1 MKKHRSLLLMG
12 TLIAPIVLTTG
23 DALAQSGINNEPKNT
38 SVVIHAITDV
48 SDTDPGNAPELWG
61 SGEEKD
67 MKTLQDADPDT
78 TWETTTGATFTAYE
92 LPAGVVTYPKTDGIP
107 KIATNKIK
115 GIDWSKLLKVVD
127 VPSGVATTN
136 LGNDNVLDNTV
147 EVVDRDQFV
156 KVVKDAGL
164 ATKTTKATDG
174 EGETTVTL
182 PNGQWVITQDSDATG
197 TDEAMPIFLDLPMGK
212 SNATKTDYW
221 YDTQSPLHVYTKQY
235 KTASV
240 TIKKTDAETK
250 KVLGGAQILLAPAS
264 SQEKLNEVLPQL
276 IKDIEKT
283 PTKADA
289 LVAAALGLT
298 SDQFSIEATDK
309 NGQVV
314 FDANNGIAISKG
326 QQYVIAELMAPKGYL
341 TDPQVTVVTAEQ
353 DSENA
358 AKLVNYDE
366 LQVDKA
372 ITVDNQTFGE
382 NEKGTGDDSEGIA
395 RGQKFTWDITSELNK
410 NIADYTSYKLTDEM
424 PYQVN
429 WMSMDLALTYM
440 QNGEKKSVPL
450 SQVVNGL
457 YPVSHATDKSL
468 IDEGVTG
475 QGLGFTTDQNGS
487 TLNGETIAYDAATAP
502 KVTSLADGF
511 DASAFNLFGHE
522 STYTF
527 VGQGDAANPARV
539 VDWTKP
545 VENGKIVLDMTASGR
560 QAMGALIEKLLA
572 EGADDGSWNLSWK
585 INSAGNTA
593 LQADHLVNKIDLD
606 YNTKYDGG
614 SDDDKTHT
622 FTAGWEII
630 KTDGDVK
637 TDANGNITN
646 GLAGA
651 GFDLGLKV
659 TSTNIDEIIA
669 EMYSAKR
676 FPNMKRT
683 ASEQDVQQLRDDV
696 KAGKTRWVYF
706 MHEDVKTGEPMASMH
721 SNASAPMG
729 DVLWTVREDDAT
741 THYSGPDG
749 YLQYCGLAGGDYQ
762 LIEREAPSGYK
773 LMTEPHYFTLSNTQS
788 GKINGAA
795 TADDITVA
803 NYREQPAQPV
813 TPQINDTPTHA
824 GGILPYTATALGGL
838 LTLLGLAGLIA
849 LFKKRRAQ
857 NND

>member
-1 MKKHRSLLLMG
+1 MKKHCSLLLMG
-12 TLIAPIVLTTG
+12 TLIAPILLTTG
-23 DALAQSGINNEPKNT
+23 DALATSGINDTPKST
-38 SVVIHAITDV
+38 SVMIHAITDV
-48 SDTDPGNAPELWG
+48 SDSDPADAPTLWG

-67 MKTLQDADPDT
+67 LKTLQDADPDT

-92 LPAGVVTYPKTDGIP
+92 LPDGVVTYTNSGSDP
-107 KIATNKIK
+107 KIATEKIK
-115 GIDWSKLLKVVD
+115 GIDWSKLLKVIEA
-127 VPSGVATTN
+127 PKTAATTN
-136 LGNDNVLDNTV
+136 DANTQDISGKTI
-147 EVVDRDQFV
+147 EVVDRDKFV
-156 KVVKDAGL
+156 AAVKDAGL
-164 ATKTTKATDG
+164 KTQTSGPTDG
-174 EGETTVTL
+174 DGETKLTL

-197 TDEAMPIFLDLPMGK
+197 TDEALPIFLDLPMGK
-212 SNATKTDYW
+212 VNGSDTDYW
-221 YDTQSPLHVYTKQY
+221 YDTDAPLHVYTKQY
-235 KTASV
+235 KTASL
-240 TIKKTDAETK
+240 TIKKTDAETEK
-250 KVLGGAQILLAPAS
+250 ALGGAQILLAPAS
-264 SQEKLNEVLPQL
+264 VQDKLNEVLPQL

-283 PTKADA
+283 PAKADA
-289 LVAAALGLT
+289 LVASALGLT
-298 SDQFSIEATDK
+298 SDQFSIESTDK
-309 NGQVV
+309 DGQVV
-314 FDANNGIAISKG
+314 FDANDGIAISKG

-372 ITVDNQTFGE
+372 ITVDNQTFGAD
-382 NEKGTGDDSEGIA
+382 EKGTGDDKEGIA

-410 NIADYTSYKLTDEM
+410 NIADYTNYTLTDEM

-429 WMSMDLALTYM
+429 WMSMDLALTYT
-440 QNGEKKSVPL
+440 QNGETKSVPL

-457 YPVSHATDKSL
+457 YPVNHATDKSL

-475 QGLGFTTDQNGS
+475 KGLGFTTDQNGS
-487 TLNGETIAYDAATAP
+487 TLNGKTIAYDAATAP
-502 KVTSLADGF
+502 QVTSLAEGF
-511 DASAFNLFGHE
+511 DASSFNLFGHE

-527 VGQGDAANPARV
+527 VGQGDSANPARV

-545 VENGKIVLDMTASGR
+545 VENGEIVLDMTASGR

-630 KTDGDVK
+630 KTDGEVK
-637 TDANGNITN
+637 TDSNGNITN

-669 EMYSAKR
+669 EMYSAER

-706 MHEDVKTGEPMASMH
+706 MHEDMTTGEPMASMH
-721 SNASAPMG
+721 SNASDPMG
-729 DVLWTVREDDAT
+729 DILWTIREDNAT

-795 TADDITVA
+795 TSDDITVA
-803 NYREQPAQPV
+803 NYRDEK
-813 TPQINDTPTHA
+813 PQINDTPTHA

-849 LFKKRRAQ
+849 LIKKRRAQ

>member
-12 TLIAPIVLTTG
+12 TLIAPILLTTG
-23 DALAQSGINNEPKNT
+23 DALATSGVNDTPTST
-38 SVVIHAITDV
+38 SVMIHAITDV
-48 SDTDPGNAPELWG
+48 SDSDPADAPTLWG

-67 MKTLQDADPDT
+67 LKTLQDADPDT

-92 LPAGVVTYPKTDGIP
+92 LPDGVVTYTNSGSEP
-107 KIATNKIK
+107 KIATEKIK
-115 GIDWSKLLKVVD
+115 GIDWSKLLKVIEA
-127 VPSGVATTN
+127 PKTAATTN
-136 LGNDNVLDNTV
+136 DAKTQDISGKTI
-147 EVVDRDQFV
+147 EVVDRDKFV
-156 KVVKDAGL
+156 AAVKDAGL
-164 ATKTTKATDG
+164 KTQTSGPTDG
-174 EGETTVTL
+174 DGETKLTL

-197 TDEAMPIFLDLPMGK
+197 TDEALPIFLDLPMGK
-212 SNATKTDYW
+212 VNGSDTDYW
-221 YDTQSPLHVYTKQY
+221 YDTESPLHVYTKQY
-235 KTASV
+235 KTASL
-240 TIKKTDAETK
+240 TIKKTDAETEK
-250 KVLGGAQILLAPAS
+250 ALGGAQILLAPAS
-264 SQEKLNEVLPQL
+264 VQDKLNEVLPQL

-283 PTKADA
+283 PAKADA
-289 LVAAALGLT
+289 LVAAALSLP
-298 SDQFSIEATDK
+298 SDQFTIESTDK
-309 NGQVV
+309 DGQVV
-314 FDANNGIAISKG
+314 FDANDGIAISKG

-372 ITVDNQTFGE
+372 ITVDNQTFGA
-382 NEKGTGDDSEGIA
+382 NEKGTGDDKEGIA

-410 NIADYTSYKLTDEM
+410 NIADYTNYTLTDEM

-429 WMSMDLALTYM
+429 WMSMDLALTYT
-440 QNGEKKSVPL
+440 QNGETKSVPL

-457 YPVSHATDKSL
+457 YPVNHATDKSL

-475 QGLGFTTDQNGS
+475 KGLGFTTDQNGS
-487 TLNGETIAYDAATAP
+487 TLNGKTIAYDAATAP
-502 KVTSLADGF
+502 QVTSLAEGF
-511 DASAFNLFGHE
+511 DASSFNLFGHE

-527 VGQGDAANPARV
+527 VGQGDSANPARV

-545 VENGKIVLDMTASGR
+545 VENGEIVLDMTASGR
-560 QAMGALIEKLLA
+560 QVMGALIEKLLA

-637 TDANGNITN
+637 TDSNGNITN

-659 TSTNIDEIIA
+659 TSTNIDEVIA
-669 EMYSAKR
+669 EMYSATR

-706 MHEDVKTGEPMASMH
+706 MHEDMTTGEPMASMH
-721 SNASAPMG
+721 SNASDPMG
-729 DVLWTVREDDAT
+729 DILWTIREDNAT

-795 TADDITVA
+795 TSDDITVA
-803 NYREQPAQPV
+803 NYRDEK
-813 TPQINDTPTHA
+813 PQINDTPTHA

-849 LFKKRRAQ
+849 LIKKRRAQ

>member
-12 TLIAPIVLTTG
+12 TLIAPILLTTG
-23 DALAQSGINNEPKNT
+23 DALATSGINKTPTST
-38 SVVIHAITDV
+38 SVMIHAITDV
-48 SDTDPGNAPELWG
+48 SDSDPADAPTLWG
-61 SGEEKD
+61 SGEKKD
-67 MKTLQDADPDT
+67 LDTLKNADPDT

-92 LPAGVVTYPKTDGIP
+92 LPDGVVTYTNSGSDP
-107 KIATNKIK
+107 KIATEKIK
-115 GIDWSKLLKVVD
+115 GIDWSKLLKVIEA
-127 VPSGVATTN
+127 PKTAATTN
-136 LGNDNVLDNTV
+136 DTKTQDISGKTI
-147 EVVDRDQFV
+147 EVVDRDKFV
-156 KVVKDAGL
+156 AAVKDAGL
-164 ATKTTKATDG
+164 KTQTSGPTDG
-174 EGETTVTL
+174 DGETKLTL

-197 TDEAMPIFLDLPMGK
+197 TDEALPIFLDLPMGK
-212 SNATKTDYW
+212 VNGSDTDYW
-221 YDTQSPLHVYTKQY
+221 YDTESPLHVYTKQY
-235 KTASV
+235 KTASL
-240 TIKKTDAETK
+240 TIKKTDAETEK
-250 KVLGGAQILLAPAS
+250 ALGGAQILLAPAS
-264 SQEKLNEVLPQL
+264 VQDKLNEVLPQL

-283 PTKADA
+283 PAKADS
-289 LVAAALGLT
+289 LVAAALGLS
-298 SDQFSIEATDK
+298 SDQFTIESTDK
-309 NGQVV
+309 DGQVV
-314 FDANNGIAISKG
+314 FDANDGIAISKG

-372 ITVDNQTFGE
+372 ITVDNQTFGA
-382 NEKGTGDDSEGIA
+382 NEKGTGDDKEGIA

-410 NIADYTSYKLTDEM
+410 NIADYTNYTLTDEM

-429 WMSMDLALTYM
+429 WMSMDLALTYT
-440 QNGEKKSVPL
+440 QNGETKSVPL

-457 YPVSHATDKSL
+457 YPVNHATDKSL

-475 QGLGFTTDQNGS
+475 KGLGFTTDQNGS
-487 TLNGETIAYDAATAP
+487 TLNGKTIAYDAATAP
-502 KVTSLADGF
+502 QVTSLAEVF
-511 DASAFNLFGHE
+511 DASSFNLFGHE

-527 VGQGDAANPARV
+527 VGQGDSANPARV

-545 VENGKIVLDMTASGR
+545 VENGEIVLDMTASGR

-637 TDANGNITN
+637 TDSNGNITN

-659 TSTNIDEIIA
+659 TSTNIDEVIA
-669 EMYSAKR
+669 EMYTATR

-706 MHEDVKTGEPMASMH
+706 MHEDMTTGEPMASMH
-721 SNASAPMG
+721 SNASDPMG
-729 DVLWTVREDDAT
+729 DILWTIREDNAT

-795 TADDITVA
+795 TSDDITVA
-803 NYREQPAQPV
+803 NYRDEK
-813 TPQINDTPTHA
+813 PQINDTPTHA

-849 LFKKRRAQ
+849 LIKKRRAQ

>member
-12 TLIAPIVLTTG
+12 TLIAPILLTTG
-23 DALAQSGINNEPKNT
+23 DALATSGINDTPKST
-38 SVVIHAITDV
+38 SVMIHAITDV
-48 SDTDPGNAPELWG
+48 SDSDPADAPTLWG

-67 MKTLQDADPDT
+67 LKTLQDADPDT

-92 LPAGVVTYPKTDGIP
+92 LPDGVVTYTNSGSDP
-107 KIATNKIK
+107 KIATEKIK
-115 GIDWSKLLKVVD
+115 GIDWSKLLKVIEA
-127 VPSGVATTN
+127 PKTAATTN
-136 LGNDNVLDNTV
+136 DAKTQDISGKTI
-147 EVVDRDQFV
+147 EVVDRDKFV
-156 KVVKDAGL
+156 AAVKDAGL
-164 ATKTTKATDG
+164 KTQTSGPTDG
-174 EGETTVTL
+174 DGETKLTL

-197 TDEAMPIFLDLPMGK
+197 TDEALPIFLDLPMGK
-212 SNATKTDYW
+212 VNGSDTDYW
-221 YDTQSPLHVYTKQY
+221 YDTDSPLHVYTKQY
-235 KTASV
+235 KTASL
-240 TIKKTDAETK
+240 TIKKTDAETEK
-250 KVLGGAQILLAPAS
+250 ALGGAQILLAPAS
-264 SQEKLNEVLPQL
+264 VQDKLNEVLPQL

-283 PTKADA
+283 PAKADA
-289 LVAAALGLT
+289 LVASALGLT
-298 SDQFSIEATDK
+298 SDQFSIESTDK
-309 NGQVV
+309 DGQVV
-314 FDANNGIAISKG
+314 FDANDGIAISKG

-372 ITVDNQTFGE
+372 ITVDNQTFGAD
-382 NEKGTGDDSEGIA
+382 EKGTGDDKEGIA

-410 NIADYTSYKLTDEM
+410 NIADYTNYTLTDEM

-429 WMSMDLALTYM
+429 WMSMDLALTYT
-440 QNGEKKSVPL
+440 QNGETKSVPL

-457 YPVSHATDKSL
+457 YPVNHATDKSL

-475 QGLGFTTDQNGS
+475 KGLGFTTDQNGS
-487 TLNGETIAYDAATAP
+487 TLNGKTIAYDAATAP
-502 KVTSLADGF
+502 QVTSLAEGF
-511 DASAFNLFGHE
+511 DASSFNLFGHE

-527 VGQGDAANPARV
+527 VGQGDSANPARV

-545 VENGKIVLDMTASGR
+545 VENGEIVLDMTASGR

-630 KTDGDVK
+630 KTDGEVK
-637 TDANGNITN
+637 TDSNGNITN

-669 EMYSAKR
+669 EMYSAER

-706 MHEDVKTGEPMASMH
+706 MHEDMTTG
-721 SNASAPMG
+721 
-729 DVLWTVREDDAT
+729 
-741 THYSGPDG
+741 
-749 YLQYCGLAGGDYQ
+749 
-762 LIEREAPSGYK
+762 
-773 LMTEPHYFTLSNTQS
+773 
-788 GKINGAA
+788 
-795 TADDITVA
+795 
-803 NYREQPAQPV
+803 
-813 TPQINDTPTHA
+813 
-824 GGILPYTATALGGL
+824 
-838 LTLLGLAGLIA
+838 
-849 LFKKRRAQ
+849 
-857 NND
+857 

>member
-12 TLIAPIVLTTG
+12 TLIAPILLTTG
-23 DALAQSGINNEPKNT
+23 DALATSGINKTPTST
-38 SVVIHAITDV
+38 SVMIHAITDV
-48 SDTDPGNAPELWG
+48 SDTDPADAPTLWG

-67 MKTLQDADPDT
+67 LKTLQAADPDT

-92 LPAGVVTYPKTDGIP
+92 LPDGVVTYTNSGSEP
-107 KIATNKIK
+107 KIATEKIK
-115 GIDWSKLLKVVD
+115 GIDWSKLLTVID
-127 VPSGVATTN
+127 VPAGAATTN
-136 LGNDNVLDNTV
+136 DAKTQDISDKTI
-147 EVVDRDQFV
+147 EVVDRDKFV
-156 KVVKDAGL
+156 AAVKDAGL
-164 ATKTTKATDG
+164 KTQTSGPTDG
-174 EGETTVTL
+174 AGETKMTL

-197 TDEAMPIFLDLPMGK
+197 TDEALPIFLDLPMGK
-212 SNATKTDYW
+212 VNGSDTDYW
-221 YDTQSPLHVYTKQY
+221 YDTESPLHVYTKQY
-235 KTASV
+235 KTASL

-250 KVLGGAQILLAPAS
+250 KALGGAQILLAPAS
-264 SQEKLNEVLPQL
+264 SQDKLNEVLPQL

-283 PTKADA
+283 PAKADA

-298 SDQFSIEATDK
+298 SDQFTIESTDK
-309 NGQVV
+309 DGQVV
-314 FDANNGIAISKG
+314 FDANDGIAISKG

-372 ITVDNQTFGE
+372 ITVDNQTFGA
-382 NEKGTGDDSEGIA
+382 NEKGTGDDKEGIA

-410 NIADYTSYKLTDEM
+410 NIADYTNYTLTDEM

-429 WMSMDLALTYM
+429 WMSMDLALTYT
-440 QNGEKKSVPL
+440 QNGETKSVPL

-457 YPVSHATDKSL
+457 YPINESTDKSL

-475 QGLGFTTDQNGS
+475 KGLGFTTDQNGS
-487 TLNGETIAYDAATAP
+487 TLNGKTIAYDAATAP
-502 KVTSLADGF
+502 KVTSLAEGF
-511 DASAFNLFGHE
+511 DASSFNLFGHE

-527 VGQGDAANPARV
+527 VGQGDSATPARV

-545 VENGKIVLDMTASGR
+545 VENGEIVLDMTASGR

-637 TDANGNITN
+637 TDSNGNITN

-659 TSTNIDEIIA
+659 TSTNIDEVIA
-669 EMYSAKR
+669 EMYTAAR

-706 MHEDVKTGEPMASMH
+706 MHEDMTTGEPMASMH
-721 SNASAPMG
+721 SNASDPMG
-729 DVLWTVREDDAT
+729 DILWTIREDNAT

-795 TADDITVA
+795 TSDDITVA
-803 NYREQPAQPV
+803 NYRDEK
-813 TPQINDTPTHA
+813 PQINDTPTHA

-849 LFKKRRAQ
+849 LIKKRRAQ

>member
-12 TLIAPIVLTTG
+12 TLIAPILLTTG
-23 DALAQSGINNEPKNT
+23 DALATSGINKTPTST
-38 SVVIHAITDV
+38 SVMIHAITDV
-48 SDTDPGNAPELWG
+48 SDTDPADAPTLWG

-67 MKTLQDADPDT
+67 LKTLQAADPDT

-92 LPAGVVTYPKTDGIP
+92 LPDGVVTYTNSGSEP
-107 KIATNKIK
+107 KIATEKIK
-115 GIDWSKLLKVVD
+115 GIDWSKLLTVID
-127 VPSGVATTN
+127 VPAGAATTN
-136 LGNDNVLDNTV
+136 DAKTQDISDKTI
-147 EVVDRDQFV
+147 EVVDRDKFV
-156 KVVKDAGL
+156 AAVKDAGL
-164 ATKTTKATDG
+164 KTQTSGPTDG
-174 EGETTVTL
+174 AGETKMTL

-197 TDEAMPIFLDLPMGK
+197 TDEALPIFLDLPMGK
-212 SNATKTDYW
+212 VNGSDTDYW
-221 YDTQSPLHVYTKQY
+221 YDTESPLHVYTKQY
-235 KTASV
+235 KTASL

-250 KVLGGAQILLAPAS
+250 KALGGAQILLAPAS
-264 SQEKLNEVLPQL
+264 SQDKLNEVLPQL

-283 PTKADA
+283 PAKADA

-298 SDQFSIEATDK
+298 SDQFTIESTDK
-309 NGQVV
+309 DGQVV
-314 FDANNGIAISKG
+314 FDANDGIAISKG

-372 ITVDNQTFGE
+372 ITVDNQTFGA
-382 NEKGTGDDSEGIA
+382 NEKGTGDDKEGIA

-410 NIADYTSYKLTDEM
+410 NIADYTNYTLTDEM

-429 WMSMDLALTYM
+429 WMSMDLALTYT
-440 QNGEKKSVPL
+440 QNGETKSVPL

-457 YPVSHATDKSL
+457 YPINESTDKSL

-475 QGLGFTTDQNGS
+475 KGLGFTTDQNGS
-487 TLNGETIAYDAATAP
+487 TLNGKTIAYDAATAP
-502 KVTSLADGF
+502 KVTSLAEGF
-511 DASAFNLFGHE
+511 DASSFNLFGHE

-527 VGQGDAANPARV
+527 VGQGDSATPARV

-545 VENGKIVLDMTASGR
+545 VENGEIVLDMTASGR

-637 TDANGNITN
+637 TDSNGNITN

-659 TSTNIDEIIA
+659 TSTNIDEVIA
-669 EMYSAKR
+669 EMYTAAR

-706 MHEDVKTGEPMASMH
+706 MHEDMTTGEPMASMH
-721 SNASAPMG
+721 SNASDPMG
-729 DVLWTVREDDAT
+729 DILWTIREDNAT

-749 YLQYCGLAGGDYQ
+749 YLQYCGFAGGDYQ

-795 TADDITVA
+795 TSDDITVA
-803 NYREQPAQPV
+803 NYRDEK
-813 TPQINDTPTHA
+813 PQINDTPTHA

-849 LFKKRRAQ
+849 LIKKRRAQ

>member
-12 TLIAPIVLTTG
+12 TLIAPILLTTG
-23 DALAQSGINNEPKNT
+23 DALATSGINKTPTST
-38 SVVIHAITDV
+38 SVMIHAITDV
-48 SDTDPGNAPELWG
+48 SDSDPADAPTLWG
-61 SGEEKD
+61 SGEKKD
-67 MKTLQDADPDT
+67 LDTLKNADPDT

-92 LPAGVVTYPKTDGIP
+92 LPDGVVTYTNSGSDP
-107 KIATNKIK
+107 KIATEKIK
-115 GIDWSKLLKVVD
+115 GIDWSKLLKVIEA
-127 VPSGVATTN
+127 PKTAATTN
-136 LGNDNVLDNTV
+136 DTKTQDISGKTI
-147 EVVDRDQFV
+147 EVVDRDKFV
-156 KVVKDAGL
+156 AAVKDAGL
-164 ATKTTKATDG
+164 KTQTSGPTDG
-174 EGETTVTL
+174 DGETKLTL

-197 TDEAMPIFLDLPMGK
+197 TDEALPIFLDLPMGK
-212 SNATKTDYW
+212 VNGSDTDYW
-221 YDTQSPLHVYTKQY
+221 YDTESPLHVYTKQY
-235 KTASV
+235 KTASL
-240 TIKKTDAETK
+240 TIKKTDAETEK
-250 KVLGGAQILLAPAS
+250 ALGGAQILLAPAS
-264 SQEKLNEVLPQL
+264 VQDKLNEVLPQL

-283 PTKADA
+283 PAKADS
-289 LVAAALGLT
+289 LVAAALGLS
-298 SDQFSIEATDK
+298 SDQFTIESTDK
-309 NGQVV
+309 DGQVV
-314 FDANNGIAISKG
+314 FDANDGIAISKG

-372 ITVDNQTFGE
+372 ITVDNQTFGA
-382 NEKGTGDDSEGIA
+382 NEKGTGDDKEGIA

-410 NIADYTSYKLTDEM
+410 NIADYTNYTLTDEM

-429 WMSMDLALTYM
+429 WMSMDLALTYT
-440 QNGEKKSVPL
+440 QNGETKSVPL

-457 YPVSHATDKSL
+457 YPVNHATDKSL

-475 QGLGFTTDQNGS
+475 KGLGFTTDQNGS
-487 TLNGETIAYDAATAP
+487 TLNGKTIAYDAATAP
-502 KVTSLADGF
+502 QVTSLAEGF
-511 DASAFNLFGHE
+511 DASSFNLFGHE

-527 VGQGDAANPARV
+527 VGQGDSANPARV

-545 VENGKIVLDMTASGR
+545 VENGEIVLDMTASGR

-637 TDANGNITN
+637 TDSNGNITN

-659 TSTNIDEIIA
+659 TSTNIDEVIA
-669 EMYSAKR
+669 EMYTATR

-696 KAGKTRWVYF
+696 KAGNTRWVYF
-706 MHEDVKTGEPMASMH
+706 MHEDMTTGEPMASMH
-721 SNASAPMG
+721 SNASDPMG
-729 DVLWTVREDDAT
+729 DILWTIREDNAT

-795 TADDITVA
+795 TSDDITVA
-803 NYREQPAQPV
+803 NYRDEK
-813 TPQINDTPTHA
+813 PQINDTPTHA

-849 LFKKRRAQ
+849 LIKKRRAQ

>member
-12 TLIAPIVLTTG
+12 TLIAPILLTTG
-23 DALAQSGINNEPKNT
+23 DALATSGINDTPKST
-38 SVVIHAITDV
+38 SVMIHAITDV
-48 SDTDPGNAPELWG
+48 SDSDPADAPTLWG

-67 MKTLQDADPDT
+67 LKTLQDADPDT

-92 LPAGVVTYPKTDGIP
+92 LPDGVVTYTNSGSDP
-107 KIATNKIK
+107 KIATEKIK
-115 GIDWSKLLKVVD
+115 GIDWSKLLKVIEAPKTAAMTND
-127 VPSGVATTN
+127 AKTQDISGKTI
-136 LGNDNVLDNTV
+136 
-147 EVVDRDQFV
+147 EVVDRDKFV
-156 KVVKDAGL
+156 AAVKDAGL
-164 ATKTTKATDG
+164 KTQTSGPTDG
-174 EGETTVTL
+174 DGETKLTL

-197 TDEAMPIFLDLPMGK
+197 TDEALPIFLDLPMGK
-212 SNATKTDYW
+212 VNGSDTDYW
-221 YDTQSPLHVYTKQY
+221 YDTDAPLHVYTKQY
-235 KTASV
+235 KTASL
-240 TIKKTDAETK
+240 TIKKTDAETEK
-250 KVLGGAQILLAPAS
+250 ALGGAQILLAPAS
-264 SQEKLNEVLPQL
+264 VQDKLNEVLPQL

-283 PTKADA
+283 PAKADA
-289 LVAAALGLT
+289 LVASALGLT
-298 SDQFSIEATDK
+298 SDQFSIESTDK
-309 NGQVV
+309 DGQVV
-314 FDANNGIAISKG
+314 FDANDGIAISKG

-372 ITVDNQTFGE
+372 ITVDNQTFGAD
-382 NEKGTGDDSEGIA
+382 EKGTGDDKEGIA

-410 NIADYTSYKLTDEM
+410 NIADYTNYTLTDEM

-429 WMSMDLALTYM
+429 WMSMDLALTYT
-440 QNGEKKSVPL
+440 QNGETKSVPL

-457 YPVSHATDKSL
+457 YPVNHATDKSL

-475 QGLGFTTDQNGS
+475 KGLGFTTDQNGS
-487 TLNGETIAYDAATAP
+487 TLNGKTIAYDAATAP
-502 KVTSLADGF
+502 QVTSLAEGF
-511 DASAFNLFGHE
+511 DASSFNLFGHE

-527 VGQGDAANPARV
+527 VGQGDSANPARV

-545 VENGKIVLDMTASGR
+545 VENGEIVLDMTASGR

-630 KTDGDVK
+630 KTDGEVK
-637 TDANGNITN
+637 TDSNGNITN

-669 EMYSAKR
+669 EMYSAER

-696 KAGKTRWVYF
+696 KDGKTRWVYF
-706 MHEDVKTGEPMASMH
+706 MHEDMTTGEPMASMH
-721 SNASAPMG
+721 SNASDPMG
-729 DVLWTVREDDAT
+729 DILWTIREDNAT

-795 TADDITVA
+795 TSDDITVA
-803 NYREQPAQPV
+803 NYRDEK
-813 TPQINDTPTHA
+813 PQINDTPTHA

-849 LFKKRRAQ
+849 LIKKRRAQ

>member
-12 TLIAPIVLTTG
+12 TLIAPILLTTG
-23 DALAQSGINNEPKNT
+23 DALATSGINDTPKST
-38 SVVIHAITDV
+38 SVMIHAITDV
-48 SDTDPGNAPELWG
+48 SDSDPADAPTLWG

-67 MKTLQDADPDT
+67 LKTLQDADPDT

-92 LPAGVVTYPKTDGIP
+92 LPDGVVTYTNSGSEP
-107 KIATNKIK
+107 KIATEKIK
-115 GIDWSKLLKVVD
+115 GIDWSKLLKVIEA
-127 VPSGVATTN
+127 PKTAATTN
-136 LGNDNVLDNTV
+136 DAKTQDISGKTI
-147 EVVDRDQFV
+147 EVVDRDKFV
-156 KVVKDAGL
+156 AAVKDAGL
-164 ATKTTKATDG
+164 KTQTSGPTDG
-174 EGETTVTL
+174 DGETKLTL

-197 TDEAMPIFLDLPMGK
+197 TDEALPIFLDLPMGK
-212 SNATKTDYW
+212 VNGSDTDYW
-221 YDTQSPLHVYTKQY
+221 YDTESPLHVYTKQY
-235 KTASV
+235 KTASL
-240 TIKKTDAETK
+240 TIKKTDAETEK
-250 KVLGGAQILLAPAS
+250 ALGGAQILLAPAS
-264 SQEKLNEVLPQL
+264 VQDKLNEVLPQL
-276 IKDIEKT
+276 IKDIEKN
-283 PTKADA
+283 PTKADS

-298 SDQFSIEATDK
+298 SDQFSIESTDK
-309 NGQVV
+309 DGQVV
-314 FDANNGIAISKG
+314 FDANDGIAISKG

-372 ITVDNQTFGE
+372 ITVDNQTFGA
-382 NEKGTGDDSEGIA
+382 NEKGTGDDKEGIA

-410 NIADYTSYKLTDEM
+410 NIADYTNYTLTDEM

-429 WMSMDLALTYM
+429 WMSMDLALTYT
-440 QNGEKKSVPL
+440 QNGETKSVPL

-457 YPVSHATDKSL
+457 YPVNHATDKSL

-475 QGLGFTTDQNGS
+475 KGLGFTTDQNGS
-487 TLNGETIAYDAATAP
+487 TLNGKTIAYDAATAP
-502 KVTSLADGF
+502 QVTSLAEGF
-511 DASAFNLFGHE
+511 DASSFNLFGHE

-527 VGQGDAANPARV
+527 VGQGDSANPARV

-545 VENGKIVLDMTASGR
+545 VENGEIVLDMTASGR

-637 TDANGNITN
+637 TDSNGNITN

-659 TSTNIDEIIA
+659 TSTNIDEVIA
-669 EMYSAKR
+669 EMFTVAR

-706 MHEDVKTGEPMASMH
+706 MHEDMTTGEPMASMH
-721 SNASAPMG
+721 SNASDPMG
-729 DVLWTVREDDAT
+729 DILWTIREDNAT

-795 TADDITVA
+795 TSDDITVA
-803 NYREQPAQPV
+803 NYRDEN
-813 TPQINDTPTHA
+813 PQINDTPTHA

-849 LFKKRRAQ
+849 LIKKRRAQ

>member
-12 TLIAPIVLTTG
+12 TLIAPILLTTG
-23 DALAQSGINNEPKNT
+23 DALATSGINDTPKST
-38 SVVIHAITDV
+38 SVMIHAITDV
-48 SDTDPGNAPELWG
+48 SDSDPADAPTLWG

-67 MKTLQDADPDT
+67 LKTLQDADPDT

-92 LPAGVVTYPKTDGIP
+92 LPDGVVTYTNSGSDP
-107 KIATNKIK
+107 KIATEKIK
-115 GIDWSKLLKVVD
+115 GIDWSKLLKVIEAPKTAAMTND
-127 VPSGVATTN
+127 AKTQDISGKTI
-136 LGNDNVLDNTV
+136 
-147 EVVDRDQFV
+147 EVVDRDKFV
-156 KVVKDAGL
+156 AAVKDAGL
-164 ATKTTKATDG
+164 KTQTSGPTDG
-174 EGETTVTL
+174 DGETKLTL

-197 TDEAMPIFLDLPMGK
+197 TDEALPIFLDLPMGK
-212 SNATKTDYW
+212 VNGSDTDYW
-221 YDTQSPLHVYTKQY
+221 YDTDAPLHVYTKQY
-235 KTASV
+235 KTASL
-240 TIKKTDAETK
+240 TIKKTDAETEK
-250 KVLGGAQILLAPAS
+250 ALGGAQILLAPAS
-264 SQEKLNEVLPQL
+264 VQDKLNEVLPQL

-283 PTKADA
+283 PAKADA
-289 LVAAALGLT
+289 LVASALGLT
-298 SDQFSIEATDK
+298 SDQFSIESTDK
-309 NGQVV
+309 DGQVV
-314 FDANNGIAISKG
+314 FDANDGIAISKG

-372 ITVDNQTFGE
+372 ITVDNQTFGAD
-382 NEKGTGDDSEGIA
+382 EKGTGDDKEGIA

-410 NIADYTSYKLTDEM
+410 NIADYTNYTLTDEM

-429 WMSMDLALTYM
+429 WMSMDLALTYT
-440 QNGEKKSVPL
+440 QNGETKSVPL

-457 YPVSHATDKSL
+457 YPVNHATDKSL

-475 QGLGFTTDQNGS
+475 KGLGFTTDQNGS
-487 TLNGETIAYDAATAP
+487 TLNGKTIAYDAATAP
-502 KVTSLADGF
+502 QVTSLAEGF
-511 DASAFNLFGHE
+511 DASSFNLFGHE

-527 VGQGDAANPARV
+527 VGQGDSANPARV

-545 VENGKIVLDMTASGR
+545 VENGEIVLDMTASGR

-630 KTDGDVK
+630 KTDGEVK
-637 TDANGNITN
+637 TDSNGNITN

-651 GFDLGLKV
+651 RFDLGLKV

-669 EMYSAKR
+669 EMYSAER

-696 KAGKTRWVYF
+696 KDGKTRWVYF
-706 MHEDVKTGEPMASMH
+706 MHEDMTTGEPMASMH
-721 SNASAPMG
+721 SNASDPMG
-729 DVLWTVREDDAT
+729 DILWTIREDNAT

-795 TADDITVA
+795 TSDDITVA
-803 NYREQPAQPV
+803 NYRDEK
-813 TPQINDTPTHA
+813 PQINDTPTHA

-849 LFKKRRAQ
+849 LIKKRRAQ

>member
-12 TLIAPIVLTTG
+12 TLIAPILLTTG
-23 DALAQSGINNEPKNT
+23 DALATSGINKTPTST
-38 SVVIHAITDV
+38 SVMIHAITDV
-48 SDTDPGNAPELWG
+48 SDSDPADAPTLWG
-61 SGEEKD
+61 SGEKKD
-67 MKTLQDADPDT
+67 LDTLKNADPDT

-92 LPAGVVTYPKTDGIP
+92 LPDGVVTYTNSGSDP
-107 KIATNKIK
+107 KIATEKIK
-115 GIDWSKLLKVVD
+115 GIDWSKLLKVIEA
-127 VPSGVATTN
+127 PKTAATTN
-136 LGNDNVLDNTV
+136 DTKTQDISGKTI
-147 EVVDRDQFV
+147 EVVDRDKFV
-156 KVVKDAGL
+156 AAVKDAGL
-164 ATKTTKATDG
+164 KTQTSGPTDG
-174 EGETTVTL
+174 DGETKLTL

-197 TDEAMPIFLDLPMGK
+197 TDEALPIFLDLPMGK
-212 SNATKTDYW
+212 VNGSDTDYW
-221 YDTQSPLHVYTKQY
+221 YDTESPLHVYTKQY
-235 KTASV
+235 KTASL
-240 TIKKTDAETK
+240 TIKKTDAETEK
-250 KVLGGAQILLAPAS
+250 ALGGAQILLAPAS
-264 SQEKLNEVLPQL
+264 VQDKLNEVLPQL

-283 PTKADA
+283 PAKADS
-289 LVAAALGLT
+289 LVAAALGLS
-298 SDQFSIEATDK
+298 SDQFTIESTDK
-309 NGQVV
+309 DGQVV
-314 FDANNGIAISKG
+314 FDANDGIAISKG

-372 ITVDNQTFGE
+372 ITVDNQTFGA
-382 NEKGTGDDSEGIA
+382 NEKGTGDDKEGIA

-410 NIADYTSYKLTDEM
+410 NIADYTNYTLTDEM

-429 WMSMDLALTYM
+429 WMSMDLALTYT
-440 QNGEKKSVPL
+440 QNGETKPVPL

-457 YPVSHATDKSL
+457 YPVNHATDKSL

-475 QGLGFTTDQNGS
+475 KGLGFTTDQNGS
-487 TLNGETIAYDAATAP
+487 TLNGKTIAYDAATAP
-502 KVTSLADGF
+502 QVTSLAEGF
-511 DASAFNLFGHE
+511 DASSFNLFGHE

-527 VGQGDAANPARV
+527 VGQGDSANPARV

-545 VENGKIVLDMTASGR
+545 VENGEIVLDMTASGR

-637 TDANGNITN
+637 TDSNGNITN

-659 TSTNIDEIIA
+659 TSTNIDEVIA
-669 EMYSAKR
+669 EMYTATR

-706 MHEDVKTGEPMASMH
+706 MHEDMTTGEPMASMH
-721 SNASAPMG
+721 SNASDPMG
-729 DVLWTVREDDAT
+729 DILWTIREDNAT

-795 TADDITVA
+795 TSDDITVA
-803 NYREQPAQPV
+803 NYRDEK
-813 TPQINDTPTHA
+813 PQINDTPTHA

-849 LFKKRRAQ
+849 LIKKRRAQ

>member
-12 TLIAPIVLTTG
+12 TLIAPILLTTG
-23 DALAQSGINNEPKNT
+23 DALATSGINDTPKST
-38 SVVIHAITDV
+38 SVMIHAITDV
-48 SDTDPGNAPELWG
+48 SDSDPADAPTLWG

-67 MKTLQDADPDT
+67 LKTLQDADPDT

-92 LPAGVVTYPKTDGIP
+92 LPDGVVTYTNSGSDP
-107 KIATNKIK
+107 KIATEKIK
-115 GIDWSKLLKVVD
+115 GIDWSKLLKVIEA
-127 VPSGVATTN
+127 PKTAATTN
-136 LGNDNVLDNTV
+136 DAKTQDISGKTI
-147 EVVDRDQFV
+147 EVVDRDKFV
-156 KVVKDAGL
+156 AAVKDAGL
-164 ATKTTKATDG
+164 KTQTSGPTDG
-174 EGETTVTL
+174 DGETKLTL

-197 TDEAMPIFLDLPMGK
+197 TDAALPIFLDLPMGK
-212 SNATKTDYW
+212 VNGSDTDYW
-221 YDTQSPLHVYTKQY
+221 YDTDSPLHVYTKQY
-235 KTASV
+235 KTASL
-240 TIKKTDAETK
+240 TIKKTDAETEK
-250 KVLGGAQILLAPAS
+250 ALGGAQILLAPAS
-264 SQEKLNEVLPQL
+264 VQDKLNEVLPQL

-283 PTKADA
+283 PAKSDA
-289 LVAAALGLT
+289 LVASALGLT
-298 SDQFSIEATDK
+298 SDQFSIESTDK
-309 NGQVV
+309 DGQVV
-314 FDANNGIAISKG
+314 FDANDGIAISKG

-372 ITVDNQTFGE
+372 ITVDNQTFGAD
-382 NEKGTGDDSEGIA
+382 EKGTGDDKEGIA

-410 NIADYTSYKLTDEM
+410 NIADYTNYTLTDEM

-429 WMSMDLALTYM
+429 WMSMDLALTYT
-440 QNGEKKSVPL
+440 QNGETKSVPL

-457 YPVSHATDKSL
+457 YPVNHATDKSL

-475 QGLGFTTDQNGS
+475 KGLGFTTDQNGS
-487 TLNGETIAYDAATAP
+487 TLNGKTIAYDAATAP
-502 KVTSLADGF
+502 QVTSLAEGF
-511 DASAFNLFGHE
+511 DASSFNLFGHE

-527 VGQGDAANPARV
+527 VGQGDSANPARV

-545 VENGKIVLDMTASGR
+545 VENGEIVLDMTASGR

-630 KTDGDVK
+630 KTDGEVK
-637 TDANGNITN
+637 TDSNGNITN

-669 EMYSAKR
+669 EMYSAER

-706 MHEDVKTGEPMASMH
+706 MHEDMTTGEPMASMH
-721 SNASAPMG
+721 SNASDPMG
-729 DVLWTVREDDAT
+729 DILWTIREDNAT

-795 TADDITVA
+795 TSDDITVA
-803 NYREQPAQPV
+803 NYRDEK
-813 TPQINDTPTHA
+813 PQINDTPMHA

-849 LFKKRRAQ
+849 LIKKRRAQ

>member
-12 TLIAPIVLTTG
+12 TLIAPILLTTG
-23 DALAQSGINNEPKNT
+23 DALATSGINDTPKST
-38 SVVIHAITDV
+38 SVMIHAITDV
-48 SDTDPGNAPELWG
+48 SDSDPADAPTLWG

-67 MKTLQDADPDT
+67 LKTLQDADPDT

-92 LPAGVVTYPKTDGIP
+92 LPDGVVTYTNSGSDP
-107 KIATNKIK
+107 KIATEKIK
-115 GIDWSKLLKVVD
+115 GIDWSKLLKVIEAPKTAAMTND
-127 VPSGVATTN
+127 AKTQDISGKTI
-136 LGNDNVLDNTV
+136 
-147 EVVDRDQFV
+147 EVVDRDKFV
-156 KVVKDAGL
+156 AAVKDAGL
-164 ATKTTKATDG
+164 KTQTSGPTDG
-174 EGETTVTL
+174 DGETKLTL

-197 TDEAMPIFLDLPMGK
+197 TDEALPIFLDLPMGK
-212 SNATKTDYW
+212 VNGSDTDYW
-221 YDTQSPLHVYTKQY
+221 YDTDAPLHVYTKQY
-235 KTASV
+235 KTASL
-240 TIKKTDAETK
+240 TIKKTDAETEK
-250 KVLGGAQILLAPAS
+250 ALGGAQILLAPAS
-264 SQEKLNEVLPQL
+264 VQDKLNEVLPQL

-283 PTKADA
+283 PAKADA
-289 LVAAALGLT
+289 LVASALGLT
-298 SDQFSIEATDK
+298 SDQFSIESTDK
-309 NGQVV
+309 DGQVV
-314 FDANNGIAISKG
+314 FDANDGIAISKG

-366 LQVDKA
+366 LQVNKA
-372 ITVDNQTFGE
+372 ITVDNQTFGAD
-382 NEKGTGDDSEGIA
+382 EKGTGDDKEGIA

-410 NIADYTSYKLTDEM
+410 NIADYTNYTLTDEM

-429 WMSMDLALTYM
+429 WMSMDLALTYT
-440 QNGEKKSVPL
+440 QNGETKSVPL

-457 YPVSHATDKSL
+457 YPVNHATDKSL

-475 QGLGFTTDQNGS
+475 KGLGFTTDQNGS
-487 TLNGETIAYDAATAP
+487 TLNGKTIAYDAATAP
-502 KVTSLADGF
+502 QVTSLAEGF
-511 DASAFNLFGHE
+511 DASSFNLFGHE

-527 VGQGDAANPARV
+527 VGQGDSANPARV

-545 VENGKIVLDMTASGR
+545 VENGEIVLDMTASGR

-630 KTDGDVK
+630 KTDGEVK
-637 TDANGNITN
+637 TDSNGNITN

-669 EMYSAKR
+669 EMYSAER

-696 KAGKTRWVYF
+696 KDGKTRWVYF
-706 MHEDVKTGEPMASMH
+706 MHEDMTTGEPMASMH
-721 SNASAPMG
+721 SNASDPMG
-729 DVLWTVREDDAT
+729 DILWTIREDNAT

-795 TADDITVA
+795 TSDDITVA
-803 NYREQPAQPV
+803 NYRDEK
-813 TPQINDTPTHA
+813 PQINDTPTHA

-849 LFKKRRAQ
+849 LIKKRRAQ

>member
-12 TLIAPIVLTTG
+12 TLIAPILLTTG
-23 DALAQSGINNEPKNT
+23 DALATSGINDTPKST
-38 SVVIHAITDV
+38 SVMIHAITDV
-48 SDTDPGNAPELWG
+48 SDSDPADVPTLWG

-67 MKTLQDADPDT
+67 LKTLQDADPDT

-92 LPAGVVTYPKTDGIP
+92 LPDGVVTYTNSGSEP
-107 KIATNKIK
+107 KIATEKIK
-115 GIDWSKLLKVVD
+115 GIDWSKLLKVIEA
-127 VPSGVATTN
+127 PKTAATTN
-136 LGNDNVLDNTV
+136 DAKTQDISGKTI
-147 EVVDRDQFV
+147 EVVDRDKFV
-156 KVVKDAGL
+156 AAVKDAGL
-164 ATKTTKATDG
+164 KTQTSGPTDG
-174 EGETTVTL
+174 DGETKLTL

-197 TDEAMPIFLDLPMGK
+197 TDEALPIFLDLPMGK
-212 SNATKTDYW
+212 VNGSDTDYW
-221 YDTQSPLHVYTKQY
+221 YDTESPLHVYTKQY
-235 KTASV
+235 KTASL
-240 TIKKTDAETK
+240 TIKKTDAETEK
-250 KVLGGAQILLAPAS
+250 ALGGAQILLAPAS
-264 SQEKLNEVLPQL
+264 VQDKLNEVLPQL
-276 IKDIEKT
+276 IKDIEKN
-283 PTKADA
+283 PTKADS
-289 LVAAALGLT
+289 LVAAALGLS
-298 SDQFSIEATDK
+298 SDQFTIESTDK
-309 NGQVV
+309 DGQVV
-314 FDANNGIAISKG
+314 FDANDGIAISKG

-372 ITVDNQTFGE
+372 ITVDNQTFGA
-382 NEKGTGDDSEGIA
+382 NEKGTGDDKEGIA

-410 NIADYTSYKLTDEM
+410 NIADYTNYTLTDEM

-429 WMSMDLALTYM
+429 WMSMDLALTYT
-440 QNGEKKSVPL
+440 QNGETKSVPL

-457 YPVSHATDKSL
+457 YPVNHATDKSL

-475 QGLGFTTDQNGS
+475 KGLGFTTDQNGS
-487 TLNGETIAYDAATAP
+487 TLNGKTIAYDAATAP
-502 KVTSLADGF
+502 QVTSLAEGF
-511 DASAFNLFGHE
+511 DASSFNLFGHE

-527 VGQGDAANPARV
+527 VGQGDSANPARV

-545 VENGKIVLDMTASGR
+545 VENGEIVLDMTASGR

-637 TDANGNITN
+637 TDSNGNITN

-659 TSTNIDEIIA
+659 TSTNIDEVIA
-669 EMYSAKR
+669 EMYTVAR

-706 MHEDVKTGEPMASMH
+706 MHEDMTTGEPMASMH
-721 SNASAPMG
+721 SNASDPMG
-729 DVLWTVREDDAT
+729 DILWTIREDNAT

-795 TADDITVA
+795 TSDDITVA
-803 NYREQPAQPV
+803 NYRDEK
-813 TPQINDTPTHA
+813 PQINDTPTHA

-849 LFKKRRAQ
+849 LIKKRRAQ

>member
-12 TLIAPIVLTTG
+12 TLIAPILLTTG
-23 DALAQSGINNEPKNT
+23 DALATSGINDTPKST
-38 SVVIHAITDV
+38 SVMIHAITDV
-48 SDTDPGNAPELWG
+48 SDSDPADAPTLWG

-67 MKTLQDADPDT
+67 LKTLQDADPDT

-92 LPAGVVTYPKTDGIP
+92 LPDGVVTYTNSGSDP
-107 KIATNKIK
+107 KIATEKIK
-115 GIDWSKLLKVVD
+115 GIDWSKLLKVIEA
-127 VPSGVATTN
+127 PKTAATTN
-136 LGNDNVLDNTV
+136 DAKTQDISGKTI
-147 EVVDRDQFV
+147 EVVDRDKFV
-156 KVVKDAGL
+156 AAVKDAGW
-164 ATKTTKATDG
+164 KTQTSGPTDG
-174 EGETTVTL
+174 DGETKLTL

-197 TDEAMPIFLDLPMGK
+197 TDEALPIFLDLPMGK
-212 SNATKTDYW
+212 VNGSDTDYW
-221 YDTQSPLHVYTKQY
+221 YDTDSPLHVYTKQY
-235 KTASV
+235 KTASL
-240 TIKKTDAETK
+240 TIKKTDAETEK
-250 KVLGGAQILLAPAS
+250 ALGGAQILLAPAS
-264 SQEKLNEVLPQL
+264 VQDKLNEVLPQL

-283 PTKADA
+283 PAKADA
-289 LVAAALGLT
+289 LVASALGLT
-298 SDQFSIEATDK
+298 SDQFSIESTDK
-309 NGQVV
+309 DGQVV
-314 FDANNGIAISKG
+314 FDANDGIAISKG

-341 TDPQVTVVTAEQ
+341 TDLQVTVVTAEQ

-372 ITVDNQTFGE
+372 ITVDNQTFGAD
-382 NEKGTGDDSEGIA
+382 EKGTGDDKEGIA

-410 NIADYTSYKLTDEM
+410 NIADYTNYTLTDEM

-429 WMSMDLALTYM
+429 WMSMDLALTYT
-440 QNGEKKSVPL
+440 QNGETKSVPL

-457 YPVSHATDKSL
+457 YPVNHATDKSL

-475 QGLGFTTDQNGS
+475 KGLGFTTDQNGS
-487 TLNGETIAYDAATAP
+487 TLNGKTIAYDAATAP
-502 KVTSLADGF
+502 QVTSLAEGF
-511 DASAFNLFGHE
+511 DASSFNLFGHE

-527 VGQGDAANPARV
+527 VGQGDSAYPARV

-545 VENGKIVLDMTASGR
+545 VENGEIVLDMTASGR

-572 EGADDGSWNLSWK
+572 EGTDDGSWNLSWK

-630 KTDGDVK
+630 KTDGEVK
-637 TDANGNITN
+637 TDSNGNITN

-669 EMYSAKR
+669 EMYSAER

-706 MHEDVKTGEPMASMH
+706 MHEDMTTGEPMASMH
-721 SNASAPMG
+721 SNASDPMG
-729 DVLWTVREDDAT
+729 DILWTIREDNAT

-795 TADDITVA
+795 TSDDITVA
-803 NYREQPAQPV
+803 NYRDEK
-813 TPQINDTPTHA
+813 PQINDTPTHA

-849 LFKKRRAQ
+849 LIKKRRAQ

>member
-12 TLIAPIVLTTG
+12 TLIAPILLTTG
-23 DALAQSGINNEPKNT
+23 DALATSGINDTPKST
-38 SVVIHAITDV
+38 SVMIHAITDV
-48 SDTDPGNAPELWG
+48 SDSDPADAPTLWG

-67 MKTLQDADPDT
+67 LKTLQDADPDT

-92 LPAGVVTYPKTDGIP
+92 LPDGVVTYTNSGSEP
-107 KIATNKIK
+107 KIATEKIK
-115 GIDWSKLLKVVD
+115 GIDWSKLLKVIEA
-127 VPSGVATTN
+127 PKTAATTN
-136 LGNDNVLDNTV
+136 DAKTQDISGKTI
-147 EVVDRDQFV
+147 EVVDRDKFV
-156 KVVKDAGL
+156 AAVKDAGL
-164 ATKTTKATDG
+164 KTQTSGPTDG
-174 EGETTVTL
+174 DGETKLTL

-197 TDEAMPIFLDLPMGK
+197 TDEALPIFLDLPMGK
-212 SNATKTDYW
+212 VNGSDTDYW
-221 YDTQSPLHVYTKQY
+221 YDTESPLHVYTKQY
-235 KTASV
+235 KTASL
-240 TIKKTDAETK
+240 TIKKTDAETEK
-250 KVLGGAQILLAPAS
+250 ALGGAQILLAPAS
-264 SQEKLNEVLPQL
+264 VQDKLNEVLPQL
-276 IKDIEKT
+276 IKDIEKN
-283 PTKADA
+283 PTKADS

-298 SDQFSIEATDK
+298 SDQFSIESTDK
-309 NGQVV
+309 DGQVV
-314 FDANNGIAISKG
+314 FDANDGIAISKG

-372 ITVDNQTFGE
+372 ITVDNQTFGA
-382 NEKGTGDDSEGIA
+382 NEKGTGDDKEGIA

-410 NIADYTSYKLTDEM
+410 NIADYTNYTLTDEM

-429 WMSMDLALTYM
+429 WMSMDLALTYA
-440 QNGEKKSVPL
+440 QNGETKSVPL

-457 YPVSHATDKSL
+457 YPVNHATDKSL

-475 QGLGFTTDQNGS
+475 KGLGFTTDQNGS
-487 TLNGETIAYDAATAP
+487 TLNGKTIAYDAATAP
-502 KVTSLADGF
+502 QVTSLAEGF
-511 DASAFNLFGHE
+511 DASSFNLFGHE

-527 VGQGDAANPARV
+527 VGQGDSANPARV

-545 VENGKIVLDMTASGR
+545 VENGEIVLDMTASGR

-572 EGADDGSWNLSWK
+572 EGADDCSWNLSWK

-637 TDANGNITN
+637 TDSNGNITN

-659 TSTNIDEIIA
+659 TSTNIDEVIA
-669 EMYSAKR
+669 EMYTVAR

-706 MHEDVKTGEPMASMH
+706 MHEDMTTGEPMASMH
-721 SNASAPMG
+721 SNASDPMG
-729 DVLWTVREDDAT
+729 DILWTIREDNAT

-795 TADDITVA
+795 TSDDITVA
-803 NYREQPAQPV
+803 NYRDEK
-813 TPQINDTPTHA
+813 PQINDTPTHA

-849 LFKKRRAQ
+849 LIKKRRAQ

>member
-12 TLIAPIVLTTG
+12 TLIAPILLTTG
-23 DALAQSGINNEPKNT
+23 DALATSGINKTPTST
-38 SVVIHAITDV
+38 SVMIHAITDV
-48 SDTDPGNAPELWG
+48 SDSDPADAPTLWG
-61 SGEEKD
+61 SGEKKD
-67 MKTLQDADPDT
+67 LDTLKNADPDT

-92 LPAGVVTYPKTDGIP
+92 LPDGVVTYTNSGSDP
-107 KIATNKIK
+107 KIATEKIK
-115 GIDWSKLLKVVD
+115 GIDWSKLLKVIEA
-127 VPSGVATTN
+127 PKTAATTN
-136 LGNDNVLDNTV
+136 DTKTQDISGKTI
-147 EVVDRDQFV
+147 EVVDRDKFV
-156 KVVKDAGL
+156 AAVKDAGL
-164 ATKTTKATDG
+164 KTQTSGPTDG
-174 EGETTVTL
+174 DGETKLTL

-197 TDEAMPIFLDLPMGK
+197 TDEALPIFLDLPMGK
-212 SNATKTDYW
+212 VNGSDTDYW
-221 YDTQSPLHVYTKQY
+221 YDTESPLHVYTKQY
-235 KTASV
+235 KTASL
-240 TIKKTDAETK
+240 TIKKTDAETEK
-250 KVLGGAQILLAPAS
+250 ALGGAQILLAPAS
-264 SQEKLNEVLPQL
+264 VQDKLNEVLPQL
-276 IKDIEKT
+276 IKDIEKN
-283 PTKADA
+283 PTKADS

-298 SDQFSIEATDK
+298 SDQFSIESTDK
-309 NGQVV
+309 DGQVV
-314 FDANNGIAISKG
+314 FDANDGIAISKG

-372 ITVDNQTFGE
+372 ITVDNQTFGA
-382 NEKGTGDDSEGIA
+382 NEKGTGDDKEGIA

-410 NIADYTSYKLTDEM
+410 NIADYTNYTLTDEM

-429 WMSMDLALTYM
+429 WMSMDLALTYT
-440 QNGEKKSVPL
+440 QNGETKPVPL

-457 YPVSHATDKSL
+457 YPVNHATDKSL

-475 QGLGFTTDQNGS
+475 KGLGFTTDQNGS
-487 TLNGETIAYDAATAP
+487 TLNGKTIAYDAATAP
-502 KVTSLADGF
+502 QVTSLAEGF
-511 DASAFNLFGHE
+511 DASSFNLFGHE

-527 VGQGDAANPARV
+527 VGQGDSANPARV

-545 VENGKIVLDMTASGR
+545 VENGEIVLDMTASGR

-637 TDANGNITN
+637 TDSNGNITN

-659 TSTNIDEIIA
+659 TSTNIDEVIA
-669 EMYSAKR
+669 EMYTVAR

-706 MHEDVKTGEPMASMH
+706 MHEDMTTGEPMASMH
-721 SNASAPMG
+721 SNASDPMG
-729 DVLWTVREDDAT
+729 DILWTIREDNAT

-795 TADDITVA
+795 TSDDITVA
-803 NYREQPAQPV
+803 NYRDEK
-813 TPQINDTPTHA
+813 PQINDTPTHA

-849 LFKKRRAQ
+849 LIKKRRAQ

>member
-12 TLIAPIVLTTG
+12 TLIAPILLTTG
-23 DALAQSGINNEPKNT
+23 DALATSGINDTPTST
-38 SVVIHAITDV
+38 SVMIHAITDV
-48 SDTDPGNAPELWG
+48 SDSDPADAPTLWG
-61 SGEEKD
+61 SGEKKD
-67 MKTLQDADPDT
+67 LDTLKNADPDT

-92 LPAGVVTYPKTDGIP
+92 LPDGVVTYTNSGSDP
-107 KIATNKIK
+107 KIATEKIK
-115 GIDWSKLLKVVD
+115 GIDWSKLLKVIEA
-127 VPSGVATTN
+127 PKTAATTN
-136 LGNDNVLDNTV
+136 DAKTQDISGKTI
-147 EVVDRDQFV
+147 EVVDRDKFV
-156 KVVKDAGL
+156 AAVKDAGL
-164 ATKTTKATDG
+164 KTQTSGPTDG
-174 EGETTVTL
+174 DGETKLTL

-197 TDEAMPIFLDLPMGK
+197 TDEALPIFLDLPMGK
-212 SNATKTDYW
+212 VNGSDTDYW
-221 YDTQSPLHVYTKQY
+221 YDTDSSLHVYTKQY
-235 KTASV
+235 KTASL
-240 TIKKTDAETK
+240 TIKKTDAETEK
-250 KVLGGAQILLAPAS
+250 ALGGAQILLAPAS
-264 SQEKLNEVLPQL
+264 VQDKLNEVLPQL

-283 PTKADA
+283 PAKADA
-289 LVAAALGLT
+289 LVAAALGLS
-298 SDQFSIEATDK
+298 SDQFTIESTDK
-309 NGQVV
+309 DGQVV
-314 FDANNGIAISKG
+314 FDANDGIAISKG

-372 ITVDNQTFGE
+372 ITVDNQTFGA
-382 NEKGTGDDSEGIA
+382 NEKGTGDDKEGIA
-395 RGQKFTWDITSELNK
+395 RGQKFTWDITSEVNK
-410 NIADYTSYKLTDEM
+410 NIADYTNYTLTDEM

-429 WMSMDLALTYM
+429 WMSMDLALTYT
-440 QNGEKKSVPL
+440 QNGETKSVPL

-457 YPVSHATDKSL
+457 YPVNHATDKSL

-475 QGLGFTTDQNGS
+475 KGLGFTTDQNGS
-487 TLNGETIAYDAATAP
+487 TLNGKTIAYDAATAP
-502 KVTSLADGF
+502 QVTSLAEGF
-511 DASAFNLFGHE
+511 DESSFNLFGHE

-527 VGQGDAANPARV
+527 VGQGDSANPARV

-545 VENGKIVLDMTASGR
+545 VENGEIVLDMTASGR
-560 QAMGALIEKLLA
+560 QEMGALIEKLLA

-630 KTDGDVK
+630 KTDGDMK
-637 TDANGNITN
+637 TDSNGNITN

-659 TSTNIDEIIA
+659 TSTNIDEVIA
-669 EMYSAKR
+669 EMYTATR

-706 MHEDVKTGEPMASMH
+706 MHEDMTTGEPMASMH
-721 SNASAPMG
+721 SNASDPMG
-729 DVLWTVREDDAT
+729 DILWTIREDNAT

-795 TADDITVA
+795 TSDDITVA
-803 NYREQPAQPV
+803 NYRDEK
-813 TPQINDTPTHA
+813 PQINDTPTHD

-838 LTLLGLAGLIA
+838 STLLGLAGLIA
-849 LFKKRRAQ
+849 LIKKRRAQ

>member
-12 TLIAPIVLTTG
+12 TLIAPILLTTG
-23 DALAQSGINNEPKNT
+23 DGLATSGINDTPKST
-38 SVVIHAITDV
+38 SVMIHAITDV
-48 SDTDPGNAPELWG
+48 SDSDPADAPTLWG

-67 MKTLQDADPDT
+67 LKTLQDADPDT

-92 LPAGVVTYPKTDGIP
+92 LPDGVVTYTNSGSDP
-107 KIATNKIK
+107 KIATEKIK
-115 GIDWSKLLKVVD
+115 GIDWSKLLKVIEE
-127 VPSGVATTN
+127 PKTAATTN
-136 LGNDNVLDNTV
+136 DAKTQDISGKTI
-147 EVVDRDQFV
+147 EVVDRDKFV
-156 KVVKDAGL
+156 AAVKDAGL
-164 ATKTTKATDG
+164 KTQTSGPTDG
-174 EGETTVTL
+174 DGETKLTL
-182 PNGQWVITQDSDATG
+182 PNGQWVITQDADATG
-197 TDEAMPIFLDLPMGK
+197 TDEALPIFLDLPMGK
-212 SNATKTDYW
+212 VNGSDTDYW
-221 YDTQSPLHVYTKQY
+221 YDTDSPLHVYTKQY
-235 KTASV
+235 KTASL
-240 TIKKTDAETK
+240 TIKKTDAETEK
-250 KVLGGAQILLAPAS
+250 ALGGAQILLAPAS
-264 SQEKLNEVLPQL
+264 VQDKLNEVLPQL

-283 PTKADA
+283 PAKADA
-289 LVAAALGLT
+289 LVASALGLT
-298 SDQFSIEATDK
+298 SDQFSIESTDK
-309 NGQVV
+309 DGQVV
-314 FDANNGIAISKG
+314 FDANDGIAISKG

-372 ITVDNQTFGE
+372 ITVDNKTFGAD
-382 NEKGTGDDSEGIA
+382 EKGTGDDKEGIA
-395 RGQKFTWDITSELNK
+395 RGQKFTWDVKSELNK
-410 NIADYTSYKLTDEM
+410 NIADYTNYTLTDEM

-429 WMSMDLALTYM
+429 WMSMDLALTYT
-440 QNGEKKSVPL
+440 QNGETKSVPL

-457 YPVSHATDKSL
+457 YPVNHATDKSL

-475 QGLGFTTDQNGS
+475 KGLGFTTDQNGS
-487 TLNGETIAYDAATAP
+487 TLNGKTIAYDAATAP
-502 KVTSLADGF
+502 QVTSLAEGF
-511 DASAFNLFGHE
+511 DASSFNLFGHE

-527 VGQGDAANPARV
+527 VGQGDSANPARV

-545 VENGKIVLDMTASGR
+545 VENGEIVLDMTASGR

-630 KTDGDVK
+630 KTDGEVK
-637 TDANGNITN
+637 TDSNGNITN

-669 EMYSAKR
+669 EMYSAER

-706 MHEDVKTGEPMASMH
+706 MHEDMTTGEPMASMH
-721 SNASAPMG
+721 SNASDPMG
-729 DVLWTVREDDAT
+729 DILWTIREDNAT

-795 TADDITVA
+795 TSDDITVA
-803 NYREQPAQPV
+803 NYRDEK
-813 TPQINDTPTHA
+813 PQINDTPTHA

-849 LFKKRRAQ
+849 LIKKRRAQ

>member
-12 TLIAPIVLTTG
+12 TLIAPILLTTG
-23 DALAQSGINNEPKNT
+23 DALATSGINKTPTST
-38 SVVIHAITDV
+38 SVMIHAITDV
-48 SDTDPGNAPELWG
+48 SDSDPADAPTLWG
-61 SGEEKD
+61 SGEKKD
-67 MKTLQDADPDT
+67 LDTLKNADPDT

-92 LPAGVVTYPKTDGIP
+92 LPDGVVTYTNSGSDP
-107 KIATNKIK
+107 KIATEKIK
-115 GIDWSKLLKVVD
+115 GIDWSKLLKVIEA
-127 VPSGVATTN
+127 PKTAATTN
-136 LGNDNVLDNTV
+136 DTKTQDISGKTI
-147 EVVDRDQFV
+147 EVVDRDKFV
-156 KVVKDAGL
+156 AAVKDAGL
-164 ATKTTKATDG
+164 KTQTSGPTDG
-174 EGETTVTL
+174 DGETKLTL

-197 TDEAMPIFLDLPMGK
+197 TDEALPIFLDLPMGK
-212 SNATKTDYW
+212 VNGSDTDYW
-221 YDTQSPLHVYTKQY
+221 YDTESPLHVYTKQY
-235 KTASV
+235 KTASL
-240 TIKKTDAETK
+240 TIKKTDAETEK
-250 KVLGGAQILLAPAS
+250 ALGGAQILLAPAS
-264 SQEKLNEVLPQL
+264 VQDKLNEVLPQL

-283 PTKADA
+283 PAKADS
-289 LVAAALGLT
+289 LVAAALGLS
-298 SDQFSIEATDK
+298 SDQFTIESTDK
-309 NGQVV
+309 DGQVV
-314 FDANNGIAISKG
+314 FDANDGIAISKG

-372 ITVDNQTFGE
+372 ITVDNQTFGA
-382 NEKGTGDDSEGIA
+382 NEKGTGDDKEGIA

-410 NIADYTSYKLTDEM
+410 NIADYTNYTLTDEM

-429 WMSMDLALTYM
+429 WMSMDLALTYT
-440 QNGEKKSVPL
+440 QNGETKSVPL

-457 YPVSHATDKSL
+457 YPVNHATDKSL

-475 QGLGFTTDQNGS
+475 KGLGFTTDQNGS
-487 TLNGETIAYDAATAP
+487 TLNGKTIAYDAATAP
-502 KVTSLADGF
+502 QVTSLAEGF
-511 DASAFNLFGHE
+511 DASSFNLFGHE

-527 VGQGDAANPARV
+527 VGQGDSANPARV

-545 VENGKIVLDMTASGR
+545 VENGEIVLDMTASGR

-637 TDANGNITN
+637 TDSNGNITN

-659 TSTNIDEIIA
+659 TSTNIDEVIA
-669 EMYSAKR
+669 EMYTATR

-706 MHEDVKTGEPMASMH
+706 MHEDMTTGEPMASMH
-721 SNASAPMG
+721 SNASDPMG
-729 DVLWTVREDDAT
+729 DILWTIREDNAT

-795 TADDITVA
+795 TSDDITVA
-803 NYREQPAQPV
+803 NYRDEK
-813 TPQINDTPTHA
+813 PQINDTPTHA

-849 LFKKRRAQ
+849 LIKKRRAQ